1 MIQKGFLT
9 KVTKRNLKD
18 TRYVSIAS
26 QSILYLGIVILISA
40 LIYMISNFAKADS
53 IISIWLPFM
62 IAGVFL
68 VFMSQLIKW
77 KYLRAQR

>member
-9 KVTKRNLKD
+9 KVTKRDLKD

-26 QSILYLGIVILISA
+26 QSMLYLGIVILISA

-62 IAGVFL
+62 ITGVFL
-68 VFMSQLIKW
+68 VFMSQMIRW
-77 KYLRAQR
+77 KYIRLER